1 MAIKKIKAKKVEA
14 LRFIRDREFVTVHDL
29 MDRFGYKYKGALKRL
44 RTLREEG
51 LITQWTDWGQ
61 WTLTQAGERRLDYYE
76 NKEKSKASSS

>member
-1 MAIKKIKAKKVEA
+1 MVTGKIKAKKPEV

-51 LITQWTDWGQ
+51 LITQWITASQ
-61 WTLTQAGERRLDYYE
+61 WTLTQDGERRIDYYDRQG
-76 NKEKSKASSS
+76 K